1 MKTWFAKQNEVEA
14 KWWVVDATD
23 KPVGR
28 IATEIAKVLR
38 GKHRPTFTPHTDTG
52 DFVVVIN
59 SEKVK
64 MSGKKW
70 DNKKYYHHTGYFG
83 GIKEISADKLRD
95 KDAAQIIESAV
106 RGMLPKTKL
115 GRKQGSKLKAYVGA
129 AHPHDAQKVE
139 ALNI

>member
-1 MKTWFAKQNEVEA
+1 MKTWFAKKNEVEQ

-23 KPVGR
+23 KPLGR
-28 IATEIAKVLR
+28 LATEVAMVLR
-38 GKHRPTFTPHTDTG
+38 GKHRPTFTPHIDTG

-64 MSGKKW
+64 MSGNKW
-70 DNKKYYHHTGYFG
+70 ADKNYYHHTGYFG
-83 GIKEISADKLRD
+83 GIKEISAEKLRD
-95 KDAAQIIESAV
+95 KDASRIIETAV

-129 AHPHDAQKVE
+129 EHPHSAQKVE